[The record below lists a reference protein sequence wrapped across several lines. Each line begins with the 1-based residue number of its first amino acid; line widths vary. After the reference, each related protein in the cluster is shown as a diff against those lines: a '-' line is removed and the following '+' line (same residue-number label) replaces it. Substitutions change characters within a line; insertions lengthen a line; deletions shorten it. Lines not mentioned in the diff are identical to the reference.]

1 MKVFIVVFLDN
12 LICKLRLY
20 NITCTCIGYNVYVVG
35 NNSFV
40 LKFHFVIINYVKL
53 IRVPLVL
60 AVSHTLPR
68 KVSASSSY
76 AIRCDTWQSN
86 DLVCLP
92 LVGVG
97 RRFPLFFTNTF
108 KRHFLNASNDY

>member
-20 NITCTCIGYNVYVVG
+20 NITCTCIGYNVYAVG

-40 LKFHFVIINYVKL
+40 LKFPFVIINYVKL

-76 AIRCDTWQSN
+76 AMRYDTWQSISSVFRWWG
-86 DLVCLP
+86 LGGGFLYSLQTP
-92 LVGVG
+92 LNGI
-97 RRFPLFFTNTF
+97 F
-108 KRHFLNASNDY
+108 

>member
-40 LKFHFVIINYVKL
+40 LKFPFVIINYVKL

-76 AIRCDTWQSN
+76 ANTIRYVAIY
-86 DLVCLP
+86 LVCLP